1 MTANRGWVKFIA
13 RWLARVDGVT
23 GQIRLAMLSLTG
35 ISTMSLSL
43 REFGYGYLVW
53 SIVSIMA
60 IGLAVYTYL
69 YTEGGVWNQVSRDK
83 SDLSNNY
90 AAPSMA
96 IDDMVIG
103 VAVFVA
109 INGRSPN
116 PEEKQLIVDSVTD
129 MWCDQR
135 EGLDL

>member
-1 MTANRGWVKFIA
+1 MTANRKWVKFIA

-43 REFGYGYLVW
+43 REFGYSHLVW
-53 SIVSIMA
+53 PIVSIMA

-109 INGRSPN
+109 INGRPPT

-129 MWCDQR
+129 MWRDQR
-135 EGLDL
+135 EGLEL